1 MVGRDTP
8 ARVATSD
15 NDNLRAPVVSMSRR
29 AASSIRSARSPR
41 AEPAPCG
48 SAIDTTATPA
58 FSPNSGRYRIEPAES
73 TQPRDQQ
80 PQPVVEGDG
89 LITETPGGQVVVAS
103 QLALAF
109 GSRLRNGHQ
118 GGPEFG
124 GQRLG
129 VRAVIEILDTMV
141 DSGDLAG
148 SIDSAGGAEAFL
160 RSAHQQIALAGHA
173 AIQRRDRAH
182 RDVLAR
188 HPRHWKSQ
196 VA

>member
-48 SAIDTTATPA
+48 SALGTTATPA
-58 FSPNSGRYRIEPAES
+58 FSPNSGGRRIEPAES

-80 PQPVVEGDG
+80 PQPVVERHG
-89 LITETPGGQVVVAS
+89 LITEAPGGQVVVRS
-103 QLALAF
+103 QLAFALGRSF
-109 GSRLRNGHQ
+109 RDGHQ

-124 GQRLG
+124 GQCLG
-129 VRAVIEILDTMV
+129 IRAVIEILDTMV

-148 SIDSAGGAEAFL
+148 TIDSACGAEAFVRL
-160 RSAHQQIALAGHA
+160 ADQQVALTGHA
-173 AIQRRDRAH
+173 AVQRGNR
-182 RDVLAR
+182 
-188 HPRHWKSQ
+188 
-196 VA
+196 